1 MKLSFIIPVY
11 KVENY
16 LRECVDSVLAQSVDD
31 CEIILVDDGS
41 PDGCPAICDEY
52 AAAHP
57 DRVSVIHK
65 ENGGAAKARNC
76 GLAKASG
83 DYVFFIDSDDY
94 LIGDNVSSLLEKAY
108 AANADIVHTS
118 FFSIDEKDGQLKK
131 TELPFEDGRLYTH
144 ADMERE
150 ICSASSNNSIAYAW
164 RNLFRRVFLQ
174 KNSIEFD
181 ERLRMLEDTPF
192 NVKAYCSAER
202 FLAVDIPVYCYR
214 IRDDSLQRQKYVE
227 DYDLILEKQWKLK
240 LEYYEQLCRPDPAFY
255 RDLSEYTIKA
265 LLNILLH
272 NIYCNR
278 IPNRYDI
285 LKRIADSEMMTA
297 SFKWYD
303 INEYKSRS
311 LDWVMTDLL
320 RKHRYLPAHI
330 ICEKILH
337 K

>member
-52 AAAHP
+52 ASAHP
-57 DRVSVIHK
+57 DRVIVIHK
-65 ENGGAAKARNC
+65 ENGGLAQARNY
-76 GLAKASG
+76 GLAKARG
-83 DYVFFIDSDDY
+83 DYIFFVDSDDY
-94 LIGDNVSSLLEKAY
+94 LIGDNVSALLERAY
-108 AANADIVHTS
+108 AANADVLHTS
-118 FFSIDEKDGQLKK
+118 FFSIHENAGELKRV
-131 TELPFEDGRLYTH
+131 ELPFEPDRLYTH

-150 ICSASSNNSIAYAW
+150 ICSASSKNRIAYVW
-164 RNLFRRVFLQ
+164 RNLYRRAFLED
-174 KNSIEFD
+174 NGIAFEES
-181 ERLRMLEDTPF
+181 LRMIEDAPF
-192 NVKAYCSAER
+192 DIKAFCSAER

-214 IRDDSLQRQKYVE
+214 IRDDSLQRKKYVE

-240 LEYYEQLCRPDPAFY
+240 LEYYEQLCRPDPSFY
-255 RDLSEYTIKA
+255 RDLSEYTVKT
-265 LLNILLH
+265 LLYILLH
-272 NIYCNR
+272 NIYYNR
-278 IPNRYDI
+278 VPNRYAI

-320 RKHRYLPAHI
+320 RRHKYLPAHL
-330 ICEKILH
+330 ICEKVLY